1 MSEPRQRA
9 FYGDD
14 GVDDAA
20 PDVIATLRAQVGE
33 ECTEE
38 FIQVENYLKTICGP
52 IAIEAMIAM
61 SIDPWTGDAW
71 VN

>member
-1 MSEPRQRA
+1 MTQQRA

-14 GVDDAA
+14 GVDDGES
-20 PDVIATLRAQVGE
+20 DVIATLRAQVGE

-38 FIQVENYLKTICGP
+38 FLQVEIYLKTICGP
-52 IAIEAMIAM
+52 AAIEAMLAM
-61 SIDPWTGDAW
+61 SIDPWTGKAW